1 MPVRSIHRIHLCL
14 TTLLSFAL
22 LSLVGQP
29 AAAVT
34 DEDVDRA
41 IEAAKKALLNRQ
53 KDTWAIRV
61 YKRERR
67 KKLKKVNEGGRTVE
81 KMVMEQ
87 WSEVPADVFFGEP
100 IQDLPGGGVAFRTM
114 KQGAI
119 EVAKERIAYLV
130 PPGHFHPERESTKQG
145 GASCLAVLALLE
157 AGVSPQNPQ
166 IRAALQWLERYPLKM
181 TYSRALRANLYTV
194 LISKLHDRRERSH
207 FRRLL
212 DEDIRWLERAM
223 SEDGWYHYGAKAA
236 KGKGDH
242 SCSQFG
248 VLGAWAGANAGIEIP
263 QGYWRVV
270 ADHWLRHQ
278 GLNGGWGYHGRPPD
292 VPPQRR
298 PGDAPLRTLATA
310 TMTTAG
316 VNTLYVVLDTLYS
329 RLERPYRWL
338 RGVEPDPRTRDEVNA
353 IYTAI
358 DGGLKWMAK
367 HKAATAKSGWTG
379 YQEFGMERLGVAS
392 GLKYIGKVDW
402 YAANVKRLIKHKWT
416 GEPVAD
422 GFYLLFLV
430 YGRAPIVFNKLQ
442 WGKPEQWNY
451 YFRDLHYACRFLNAE
466 VERIHKWQI
475 VTLASPL
482 HDLLDAP
489 ILYVCGNE
497 AFTASP
503 DERKKLRDYCE
514 AGGTIVAHPN
524 LADDD
529 FAASFKK
536 QMVDLFQDREYTFKT
551 LDKDHPVYTT
561 HFGKGTNRRNRFR
574 KTIPL
579 EGMSDG
585 GRTFIFVIG
594 GDIAGALHQ
603 NRSITYADAFKLMA
617 NLRFYSGPG
626 YEQLPGRLRPKGLP
640 GKPAELK
647 GTLKVGRLIHAGNW
661 DTNPT
666 AWPRFGKLLRHVY
679 GVAVEETK
687 GVDPTNA
694 AKLSGF
700 HILHLTGY
708 GELKLDEAALAAL
721 KQYVEGGG
729 LLLIDA
735 CGGDQAFATS
745 AGALVDAMYPDKSEL
760 IPSSHPIVQ
769 GGPGGSPELT
779 KLWPTAASSS
789 RLRGRKAPPFIS
801 VTIDGRSAILFAPFD
816 LTASMDGH
824 YIYEKHGYRNESARR
839 IMRNVLLW
847 RFEQVK

>member
-1 MPVRSIHRIHLCL
+1 MSVCLIHRCRPGLVW
-14 TTLLSFAL
+14 LLSIMAL
-22 LSLVGQP
+22 VEGSRL
-29 AAAVT
+29 AHAVT

-41 IEAAKKALLNRQ
+41 IERGKEALLSRQ
-53 KDTWAIRV
+53 KDTWAIRA
-61 YKRERR
+61 YKRERQ

-100 IQDLPGGGVAFRTM
+100 IQDLPDGGVAFRTTE
-114 KQGAI
+114 GRII
-119 EVAKERIAYLV
+119 EVAKRRLAYLV

-166 IRAALQWLERYPLKM
+166 IRGALEWLEGYPLKM
-181 TYSRALRANLYTV
+181 TYSRALRANVYAV
-194 LISKLHDRRERSH
+194 LVSRVRDRRDRSH

-248 VLGAWAGANAGIEIP
+248 VLGMWAGANVGMEIP

-278 GLNGGWGYHGRPPD
+278 GLNGGWGYVGRPPD

-298 PGDAPLRTLATA
+298 PGDAPLKTLARA

-329 RLERPYRWL
+329 RLEPPYRWL
-338 RGVEPDPRTRDEVNA
+338 RGVKPDPRTRDEVNA
-353 IYTAI
+353 IYKAI
-358 DGGLKWMAK
+358 NGGLEWMAK
-367 HKAATAKSGWTG
+367 HKAATAKSGWAG
-379 YQEFGMERLGVAS
+379 YQAFGMERLGVAS
-392 GLKYIGKVDW
+392 GLKYVGKVDW
-402 YAANVKRLIKHKWT
+402 YAANAARIAKHKWT
-416 GEPVAD
+416 GEPVTD

-442 WGKPEQWNY
+442 WGEPGQWNY
-451 YFRDLHYACRFLNAE
+451 YFRDLHYACRFLNGE

-475 VTLASPL
+475 VTLSSPL

-489 ILYVCGNE
+489 ILYIGGTG
-497 AFTASP
+497 AFAVSP
-503 DERKKLRDYCE
+503 DELMRLRDYCE
-514 AGGTIVAHPN
+514 AGGTVVAHPN
-524 LADDD
+524 LADED
-529 FAASFKK
+529 FASSFKK
-536 QMVDLFQDREYTFKT
+536 QMVELFKDRGYTFQT
-551 LDKDHPVYTT
+551 LDEEHPIYET
-561 HFGKGTNRRNRFR
+561 HFGKGRSRRTRFR

-585 GRTFIFVIG
+585 GRTFLFVVG

-603 NRSITYADAFKLMA
+603 NRSITYADAFKLMT

-647 GTLKVGRLIHAGNW
+647 GTLTVGRVKHEGDW

-666 AWPRFGKLLRHVY
+666 AWQRMHKRLRHVH
-679 GVAVEETK
+679 GVAIEETK
-687 GVDPTNA
+687 GVEPTDA
-694 AKLSGF
+694 AKLSAY
-700 HILHLTGY
+700 HLLHLTGH
-708 GELKLDEAALAAL
+708 GDLKLGEAAMAAL
-721 KQYVEGGG
+721 KAYVEGGG

-760 IPSSHPIVQ
+760 ITSSHPIVQ
-769 GGPGGSPELT
+769 GGAGGSEKLT
-779 KLWPTAASSS
+779 KLWPTRSSSS
-789 RLRGRKAPPFIS
+789 RLRGRKAPPFIA
-801 VTIDGRSAILFAPFD
+801 VTIDGRSAVLLAPFD
-816 LTASMDGH
+816 LTASMNGH
-824 YIYEKHGYRNESARR
+824 HIYGKHGYRNESARR
-839 IMRNVLLW
+839 IATNLLLW
-847 RFEQVK
+847 RYEQVK